1 MQNFFAPPIKKNM
14 EHDPLSLISLYAKR
28 NTVTA
33 TPDQL
38 IPEREKPKQRG
49 KSGSA
54 MVK

>member
-1 MQNFFAPPIKKNM
+1 MNNFFAAPKKNM

-33 TPDQL
+33 TPDQM

-54 MVK
+54 VVK